1 MTAEEIFKEV
11 LNSPEFQDIFDIPK
25 SILEQETF
33 YTESNYPVIEI
44 VKTIISGQENHRDKN
59 AIFQNIQKQIMQL

>member
-11 LNSPEFQDIFDIPK
+11 LLSPEFQNVFEIPK
-25 SILEQETF
+25 SDLEQESFNTK
-33 YTESNYPVIEI
+33 SNYPVIEI

>member
-11 LNSPEFQDIFDIPK
+11 LKSPEFQEIFGIP
-25 SILEQETF
+25 IGDLEQETF
-33 YTESNYPVIEI
+33 NSKSNYPVIEI
-44 VKTIISGQENHRDKN
+44 VKAIICGQENHRDKN

>member
-11 LNSPEFQDIFDIPK
+11 LVSPEFQNVFDIPK
-25 SILEQETF
+25 SNLEQETF
-33 YTESNYPVIEI
+33 NTKSNYPVIEI

>member
-11 LNSPEFQDIFDIPK
+11 LLSPEFQNVFEIPK
-25 SILEQETF
+25 SDLEQETF
-33 YTESNYPVIEI
+33 STKSNYPVIEI